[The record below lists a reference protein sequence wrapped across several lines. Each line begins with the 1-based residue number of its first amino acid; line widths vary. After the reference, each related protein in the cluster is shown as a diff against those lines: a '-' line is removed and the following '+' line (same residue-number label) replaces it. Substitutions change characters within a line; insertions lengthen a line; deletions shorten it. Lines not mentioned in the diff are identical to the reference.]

1 MSRARQPSPGPRVA
15 ALVLA
20 CLCAPAFAALPA
32 GLALVAR
39 GDDGWRLVANDPDG
53 RLLRLPTLSEPRTP
67 AFSAARGVVAYVA
80 ANGEVREL
88 DLASRADR
96 LLLRPDA
103 EVAFTQPAYSPD
115 GARLY
120 LVALRKGNSV
130 DTDLV
135 VVDAAAPAAPPETLE
150 QRSAQFEPH
159 ASADGRRLAYSSVSC
174 TMECGRIIQEIWFR
188 DLVTGEATQATLLN
202 AVSRQ
207 PSLAADGTLYF
218 ASNAAG
224 HYHIYRQAG
233 PGEAPRALTRG
244 EVTDESPVVL
254 DGVLHF
260 IRRQR
265 DGVHLMR
272 WTGSGAEPVPL
283 PKEFLDLK
291 DLRLAAGFPGA

>member
-1 MSRARQPSPGPRVA
+1 MRRPSATFPAVGLLLASLCLP
-15 ALVLA
+15 AL
-20 CLCAPAFAALPA
+20 AALPP

-39 GDDGWRLVANDPDG
+39 DEDGWQLVANDRDG
-53 RLLRLPTLSEPRTP
+53 RMARFPTLSEPRTP

-103 EVAFTQPAYSPD
+103 EVAYTQPAYSPD

-120 LVALRKGNSV
+120 LVVLRKGSSV
-130 DTDLV
+130 DTDMV
-135 VVDAAAPAAPPETLE
+135 VIDPAAPAARPETLE

-159 ASADGRRLAYSSVSC
+159 PSADGRRLAYSSVSC

-207 PSLAADGTLYF
+207 PALAADGALYF

-224 HYHIYRQAG
+224 NYHIYRQAG
-233 PGEAPRALTRG
+233 PGETPQALTRG

-272 WTGSGAEPVPL
+272 WTGSGAERVPL
-283 PKEFLDLK
+283 PNEFLDLK